1 MATVPTQDVIAP
13 CIGARFVFEHQ
24 GLWSIKPENHGSFGI
39 NQAMQRIENMG
50 LGRHAIFK
58 SHMWTALSCKGE
70 NSGVTVSFAPICPAC
85 CCSVQTAGQDGFCDG
100 SSIQFS
106 GF

>member
-39 NQAMQRIENMG
+39 NQAMQ
-50 LGRHAIFK
+50 
-58 SHMWTALSCKGE
+58 
-70 NSGVTVSFAPICPAC
+70 PY
-85 CCSVQTAGQDGFCDG
+85 
-100 SSIQFS
+100 
-106 GF
+106 